1 MDANFGESIAYLYQY
16 QLQTFFNSS
25 VTRHLGVAY
34 EWKGE
39 GVYHAYL
46 DYPKVAP
53 SGFPVTCMFAKAAD
67 RAEFENA
74 ADAYIRDNDEYYSAK
89 GHEIGLYIVFLVENG
104 RVYKKGFAKNGG
116 TVSGLRVEYVPDR
129 SELYTRSKGLLEVG
143 ALEKKHVLIV
153 GLGSGGATIAVDL
166 AKAGVGNFTLIDFD
180 RVELHNISR
189 HIAGVNELGRLKT
202 NVVRDAILAK
212 NPYANV
218 DVYPVD
224 MNKEL
229 ELIEN
234 EVKRTDLVIA
244 ATDSLSSRY
253 RLNSLIIKYKKV
265 GLFGRA
271 ITRAEGGDVLRV
283 RPGGPCYACLKGSQ
297 WFNDEEEISDLDRAR
312 REGVIPAYTSEE
324 DAQAM
329 VQVGLATDIAPIN
342 TMVVKL
348 AIQELSKGTD
358 CVIASLQEELTYDF
372 YMWANRRENYFKNWA
387 PFNNNPGRKMPTIMQ
402 WYGVK
407 FEKSCDCFECTGF

>member
-1 MDANFGESIAYLYQY
+1 MDANLGESIAYLYQY

-153 GLGSGGATIAVDL
+153 GLGSGGAAIAVDL

-253 RLNSLIIKYKKV
+253 RLNSLIIKYSKV